1 MATLASPRTSPVE
14 PAPPAPDRPPRRG
27 RRRRRTVS
35 SAGPVSYLLLI
46 LATLVSIFP
55 LYWTLVAGS
64 HSNHDIAASPPPLLP
79 NASLFHNFK
88 LALEQAPIGKAI
100 VNSVIVSGAITLGT
114 VLFCTLAGFAFAKL
128 AFRGSRMLLALV
140 VGTMMV
146 PTQLGIIPLFIL
158 IAKLQWVN
166 QLQAVVLPTLV
177 SAFGVFFM
185 RQYLSQA
192 LPNEL
197 LEAGRVDGA
206 STNRIFWSIVVP
218 IARPAMAVLGMLT
231 FLTAW
236 NDFFWPI
243 IALTTENPTV
253 QVALASL
260 GTGYVPQRSIIMGG
274 TLLGTLPVLV
284 VFVILGKQI
293 LGGIMQAAAKGSP
306 APARCPRAPV
316 PSSTRSRT
324 DGDRVVPA

>member
-1 MATLASPRTSPVE
+1 MATVLTPPARE
-14 PAPPAPDRPPRRG
+14 AAPPAPVRRS
-27 RRRRRTVS
+27 RRRRNRIGR
-35 SAGPVSYLLLI
+35 AGPVSYALLI
-46 LATLVSIFP
+46 VSALVSIFP

-64 HSNHDIAASPPPLLP
+64 HTNHEIASTPPPFLP
-79 NASLFHNFK
+79 NASLFHNFT

-100 VNSVIVSGAITLGT
+100 INSIIVSGCITLGT
-114 VLFCTLAGFAFAKL
+114 VFCCTLAGFAFAKL
-128 AFRGSRMLLALV
+128 SFRGSGFLLALV
-140 VGTMMV
+140 IGTMMV

-158 IAKLQWVN
+158 IAKLHWVN

-236 NDFFWPI
+236 SDFFWPI
-243 IALTTENPTV
+243 IALTTDNPTV
-253 QVALASL
+253 QVALAGL
-260 GTGYVPQRSIIMGG
+260 GTGYVPQRSIIMAG

-284 VFVILGKQI
+284 VFVVLGKQI
-293 LGGIMQAAAKGSP
+293 VGGIMQGAVKG
-306 APARCPRAPV
+306 
-316 PSSTRSRT
+316 
-324 DGDRVVPA
+324 

>member
-1 MATLASPRTSPVE
+1 MATVATPHAAPAEPVLVAE
-14 PAPPAPDRPPRRG
+14 DRVSGRSRRHS
-27 RRRRRTVS
+27 RKLT
-35 SAGPVSYLLLI
+35 SAGPVTYTLLVLS
-46 LATLVSIFP
+46 ALVSIFP
-55 LYWTLVAGS
+55 LYWTLVAAS
-64 HSNHDIAASPPPLLP
+64 HTNHEIAETPPPFLP
-79 NASLFHNFK
+79 NASIFSNVK

-100 VNSVIVSGAITLGT
+100 VNSVIVAGCITVGT
-114 VLFCTLAGFAFAKL
+114 VLCCTLAGFAFAKL
-128 AFRGSRMLLALV
+128 RFRGSAFLLALV
-140 VGTMMV
+140 IGTMMV

-158 IAKLQWVN
+158 IAKLHWVN

-192 LPNEL
+192 LPDEL

-218 IARPAMAVLGMLT
+218 VARPAMAVLGMLT

-243 IALTTENPTV
+243 IALTTDNPTV
-253 QVALASL
+253 QVALAGL
-260 GTGYVPQRSIIMGG
+260 GTGYVPQRSVIMAG

-284 VFVILGKQI
+284 VFAVLGKQI
-293 LGGIMQAAAKGSP
+293 VGGIMQGAVKG
-306 APARCPRAPV
+306 
-316 PSSTRSRT
+316 
-324 DGDRVVPA
+324 